1 MKKLKICIIAVML
14 MFMSV
19 SGIYAVSNISILDM
33 EYTDNVYKFS
43 ESGDINLPFIRV
55 SNGRME
61 IDKDV
66 NKSGF
71 SFANESLSVVNNLKG
86 IQVLTSSDTVRIN
99 GNIEYGVVVA
109 PTVIVEGTI
118 DRSIMI
124 VSENVTISENAV
136 IKEDLLCMSGKIDL
150 LGKIEGSLLGSI
162 GQANISGNIVR
173 DLRANI
179 SGITLGEKSNIQGN
193 IYLRSYNNIDISAKY
208 PNAIVNIIEKVEN
221 TIDIWG
227 IVRTSLIFALIYL
240 LISNKTNFVKN
251 LLNKVKVYSKSTAL
265 FGFACILLFPAII
278 LVIIGLTI
286 FGLGI
291 ITIPALIM
299 YGTFMLVAFMLSTFI
314 TGSVMCEYISNKYN
328 NKIKGNWEKLI
339 LAFCLIFVLD
349 LLTNLP
355 MIGYTLSVALCIL
368 STGILF
374 TSIFRRIKV
383 EN

>member
-328 NKIKGNWEKLI
+328 NKIKGNWKKLI